1 MYNVKAKNFGGP
13 LDNQTWQMEWKTAP
27 FHSVMRVQKNKLLK
41 FCCVLQEHKVYC
53 QRLHMVVKM
62 ANLLCLFTSNVA
74 DIHDVLDITVYDE
87 DKRGAPEFL
96 GRVIIPLLH
105 VSCYCVG

>member
-1 MYNVKAKNFGGP
+1 
-13 LDNQTWQMEWKTAP
+13 
-27 FHSVMRVQKNKLLK
+27 
-41 FCCVLQEHKVYC
+41 
-53 QRLHMVVKM
+53 MVVKM